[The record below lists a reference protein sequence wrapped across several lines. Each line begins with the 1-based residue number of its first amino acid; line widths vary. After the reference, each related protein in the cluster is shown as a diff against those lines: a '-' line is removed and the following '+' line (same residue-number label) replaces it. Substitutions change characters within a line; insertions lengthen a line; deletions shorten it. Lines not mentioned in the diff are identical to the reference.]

1 VAAPR
6 EMPGTAG
13 AVGLGVIA
21 GRMASGHP
29 ATGTRFEPGEPH
41 AALAS
46 ECRAVSVP
54 DAQRCSS
61 AASRPAAAGAADPVR
76 GGPKAPLV

>member
-1 VAAPR
+1 MAAPR

-29 ATGTRFEPGEPH
+29 ATGTRF
-41 AALAS
+41 